1 MMMAEGREERARIS
15 LLACWRFF
23 HMSVTAI
30 LDLWRNAG
38 STWIWMSERRAK
50 RLGSVETA
58 RARSQEGARIDA
70 EAASEPFRKVRL
82 VGFSV
87 IGITFLRRNALPPR
101 LKRYSDF
108 RQQFNGVVVI
118 EFLQA

>member
-23 HMSVTAI
+23 HMSVRPI
-30 LDLWRNAG
+30 LDLCWKAG
-38 STWIWMSERRAK
+38 STWMWMSERRAK
-50 RLGSVETA
+50 RWGSGEESPGCTSGVPG
-58 RARSQEGARIDA
+58 SHEGASRDA

-87 IGITFLRRNALPPR
+87 IGITSSAGTLYPHA
-101 LKRYSDF
+101 S
-108 RQQFNGVVVI
+108 
-118 EFLQA
+118 

>member
-30 LDLWRNAG
+30 LDLCWNAG
-38 STWIWMSERRAK
+38 STWMWMSERRAK
-50 RLGSVETA
+50 RWGSGEA
-58 RARSQEGARIDA
+58 SRARSHEGARIDA
-70 EAASEPFRKVRL
+70 VAASEPFSKVRL

-87 IGITFLRRNALPPR
+87 IGITSSAGTLYPHASKDTPIFASSLMGL
-101 LKRYSDF
+101 S
-108 RQQFNGVVVI
+108 
-118 EFLQA
+118 

>member
-30 LDLWRNAG
+30 LDLCWNAG
-38 STWIWMSERRAK
+38 STWMWMSERRAK
-50 RLGSVETA
+50 RWGSVEESPGCTSGVPWSQFGDRSAAVAA
-58 RARSQEGARIDA
+58 R
-70 EAASEPFRKVRL
+70 EPFRKVRL

-87 IGITFLRRNALPPR
+87 IGITFSAGTLYPHASKDTPIFASSLMG
-101 LKRYSDF
+101 LS
-108 RQQFNGVVVI
+108 
-118 EFLQA
+118 